1 MTRDDI
7 VAFLLPVVER
17 LNETGVPFVLVG
29 GVAVPFYLSDDLA
42 DHVRPTK
49 DIDVIVA
56 AAKLSQFD
64 RIEERL
70 RKFGF
75 VNHPEIRHRWLLGD
89 TLIDVL
95 PAESD
100 IMVTINRWYPATFDT
115 AEVIEIAPGHGVR
128 IASPACFLATKMEA
142 FSDRGRGD
150 FLASHDLEDFV
161 SVIDG
166 RHSIIEDVAGNCP
179 PDVRDFLR
187 ISVKRLLEI
196 REFLDALEGYL
207 PPNRR
212 TEDRLLQLRARLAQF
227 IS

>member
-7 VAFLLPVVER
+7 VSFLLPVVER
-17 LNETGVPFVLVG
+17 LNETGIPYVLVG

-42 DHVRPTK
+42 NHVRPTK

-56 AAKLSQFD
+56 AAKLAQFD
-64 RIEERL
+64 RVEERL

-75 VNHPEIRHRWLLGD
+75 VNHPEIRHRWLLGT
-89 TLIDVL
+89 TLIDVM

-100 IMVTINRWYPATFDT
+100 IMVTINRWYRSTFET
-115 AEVIEIAPGHGVR
+115 AEVIEIASGHGVR

-142 FSDRGRGD
+142 FMNRGGGD

-166 RHSIIEDVAGNCP
+166 RHTIIKDLANNCP
-179 PDVRDFLR
+179 LEVREFLR
-187 ISVKRLLEI
+187 TSVKHLLGN
-196 REFLDALEGYL
+196 RVFLDALEGYL
-207 PPNRR
+207 PPNFR
-212 TEDRLLQLRARLAQF
+212 TNERLVQLRARLAQF
-227 IS
+227 VE